1 VHPVGSYCTDISRCT
16 VNKTL
21 KENKVLLKI
30 IAELLSLVM
39 CLIKKPPVPTKR
51 VTVSLIKVQSCTAL
65 LRTPLVCTSS
75 YLK

>member
-1 VHPVGSYCTDISRCT
+1 MLLVHIVRIYHDISRCT

-39 CLIKKPPVPTKR
+39 CPIKKPLVFTKR
-51 VTVSLIKVQSCTAL
+51 VTVS
-65 LRTPLVCTSS
+65 
-75 YLK
+75 